1 MSAASSSEQTAP
13 DAPGAARPARGPRPG
28 AGSIHVGE
36 LISAVSALALLV
48 ILFATEWYGVAGV
61 PDPSAA
67 RPALS
72 GVESGW
78 NGLPVVRWVILLT
91 VLVAV
96 GSVIL
101 HASQRG
107 HGNRT
112 ETGLAVFALG
122 VLTSLLLI
130 YRVLITLPSSEKV
143 LDQKLGAVLGL
154 AFALGIALGG
164 HESLVELRDRRRATP
179 RVRHRVRAPAP
190 GAAAAT
196 APGPDTA
203 TPDTA
208 APVAPAHGP

>member
-1 MSAASSSEQTAP
+1 MSAASSEQTVPEAP
-13 DAPGAARPARGPRPG
+13 LAPRPARAPRPG
-28 AGSIHVGE
+28 AGPVHVGE

-101 HASQRG
+101 HASQRA

-122 VLTSLLLI
+122 VLTSLLLV
-130 YRVLITLPSSEKV
+130 YRVLIALPSSEKV

-179 RVRHRVRAPAP
+179 RVRHRARAPAS
-190 GAAAAT
+190 GAAVSAPGIAAT
-196 APGPDTA
+196 APEPD
-203 TPDTA
+203 A
-208 APVAPAHGP
+208 AEPVAPAHGP

>member
-1 MSAASSSEQTAP
+1 MSATGSEQTVP
-13 DAPGAARPARGPRPG
+13 DAPRAARPARAPRPG
-28 AGSIHVGE
+28 AGRVHVGE
-36 LISAVSALALLV
+36 LMSAVCALALLV

-130 YRVLITLPSSEKV
+130 YRVLIALPSSEKV

-154 AFALGIALGG
+154 GFALGIALGG

-179 RVRHRVRAPAP
+179 RVRHRRRDLKPDTPAPAPAPDAAEPVAPAP
-190 GAAAAT
+190 G
-196 APGPDTA
+196 P
-203 TPDTA
+203 
-208 APVAPAHGP
+208 